1 MQTRGLSTNRGIEGW
16 MYGGMDENRFAILMY
31 GRIEDWK
38 VVVKIHEV
46 NFDIY

>member
-1 MQTRGLSTNRGIEGW
+1 

-46 NFDIY
+46 NFLIFIRKFCGTKFYRKL